1 MKEKNRKTKKQKNE
15 KTEKLKDPVESS
27 HRSDNGAGGKTK
39 KQADDVSKEKLSL
52 IERMASELLKL
63 MGTKAEVEVKKDSD
77 NDAILVDIQTKEETG
92 LIIGNRG
99 RTLNSI
105 QTILGMMYRSKV
117 GEWKRIL
124 VNVAD
129 WREKEETRLEGL
141 AVQAAERAV
150 STEQEQFLYNLT
162 SSQRRIVHM
171 KLAGDKKVRTESIG
185 EGKDRYLVIHP
196 S

>member
-1 MKEKNRKTKKQKNE
+1 MKDKQSLSPSDKE
-15 KTEKLKDPVESS
+15 SIKLVKD
-27 HRSDNGAGGKTK
+27 
-39 KQADDVSKEKLSL
+39 
-52 IERMASELLKL
+52 MASSLLKL
-63 MGTKAEVEVKKDSD
+63 MGTKADVEVKKDIK
-77 NDAILVDIQTKEETG
+77 NEAILIDIQTKEETG

-117 GEWKRIL
+117 GEWRRIL

-129 WREKEETRLEGL
+129 WREKEETRLERL

-150 STEQEQFLYNLT
+150 STGQEQFLYNLT

-171 KLAGDKKVRTESIG
+171 KLAGDKKVKTESIG